1 MRKGFYALALSM
13 FAFAPAAYSQEA
25 SDYVNPIITAVP
37 SQSIAPDARGGSMG
51 DLGVATSADLYSQY
65 WNAAKYPFTT
75 SNAGVGVSYTPWLRK
90 LIGEIDLVNVNGYY
104 RFDDV
109 QAVSASFR
117 YFSMG
122 KISLTDQGGNF
133 FAQAKPNEFSIDAA
147 YSRKLSEHFSMA
159 VAFRFIYSDLNN
171 GQNSSTSG
179 TAAEM
184 FPGWAL
190 AADVSGFYDLPIM
203 LSTGD
208 ANFRFGFNLSNLGSK
223 VTYNKIESNF
233 IPANFRLG
241 AGFEFPF
248 DDYNRLSVNLEAN
261 KLLVPSQK
269 SRFTEGFDKDNSS
282 TWDMSQEQYSSI
294 SSVKGW
300 FWSFA
305 DAPNGFVEELQEIMW
320 GVGVEYSYNRQ
331 FFVRAGYSN
340 ESKYKGNRKYFTV
353 GAGFK
358 LSMFEL
364 DAGYVISVANN
375 NPLDGTL
382 RFTLGFD
389 LEGLKNL
396 VDR

>member
-1 MRKGFYALALSM
+1 MKKACMLLAVLLLCVV
-13 FAFAPAAYSQEA
+13 PAAFSEEA
-25 SDYVNPIITAVP
+25 LDIVNPIITAVP

-51 DLGVATSADLYSQY
+51 DMGVSTSADLYSQY

-122 KISLTDQGGNF
+122 KIDLTNF
-133 FAQAKPNEFSIDAA
+133 DGSMFAQARPNEFSIDAA
-147 YSRKLSEHFSMA
+147 YSRKLSETFSMA

-179 TAAEM
+179 SAAEM
-184 FPGWAL
+184 YPGWAL
-190 AADVSGFYDLPIM
+190 AADVSGFYNLPIM

-208 ANFRFGFNLSNLGSK
+208 ANFTFGFNLSNLGSK
-223 VTYNKIESNF
+223 VTYDKVTSSF
-233 IPANFRLG
+233 IPANLRLG
-241 AGFEFPF
+241 VGFEFPF
-248 DDYNRLSVNLEAN
+248 DDYNRLSINAEAN
-261 KLLVPSQK
+261 KLLVPSQR
-269 SRFTEGFDKDNSS
+269 SRFTEGFDKDDTN
-282 TWDMSQEQYSSI
+282 TWLMSQEQYSDI

-305 DAPNGFVEELQEIMW
+305 DAPGGFKEEMQEILW

-340 ESKYKGNRKYFTV
+340 ESKWKGNRKYFTV

-364 DAGYVISVANN
+364 NAGYVISVANN

-382 RFTLGFD
+382 RFSLGFD
-389 LEGLKNL
+389 IEGLKNL